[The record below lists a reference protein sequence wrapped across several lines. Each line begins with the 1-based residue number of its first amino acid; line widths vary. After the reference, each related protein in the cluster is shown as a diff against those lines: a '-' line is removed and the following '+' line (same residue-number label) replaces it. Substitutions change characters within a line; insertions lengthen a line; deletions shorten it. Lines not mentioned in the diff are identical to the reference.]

1 MLITS
6 EYVSA
11 GERKKTV
18 MKRFIAI
25 LPLTAMMLASCDD
38 GFVTDPVYESE
49 QTGYNVKITG
59 TFDGVDQ
66 WADNYNVVVAAFSED
81 DEYSSIQKTIQI
93 DGKET
98 AITLGNVPSGAKI
111 IEIALTNTL
120 RKRVSTFY
128 RYKVEDIS
136 ADDTIR
142 IDVGKQNVGMFS
154 AINNTIF
161 QGTATTCSRCHSG
174 EKAAR
179 GLDLSAE
186 NAYKNLV
193 GVKSN
198 KDATLNRVTAG
209 DSENSMLY
217 KIITDESGFHKGY
230 FSDFGAFVNIIKSW
244 IDNGAKE

>member
-1 MLITS
+1 
-6 EYVSA
+6 
-11 GERKKTV
+11 

-25 LPLTAMMLASCDD
+25 LPLIALTLTSCDD

-66 WADNYNVVVAAFSED
+66 WTGNYNVVVAAFSED
-81 DEYSSIQKTIQI
+81 DEYSSIQKTIQT
-93 DGKET
+93 DGEET
-98 AITLGNVPSGAKI
+98 SITLSNVPSNAKT
-111 IEIALTNTL
+111 IEIAVTNTL
-120 RKRVSTFY
+120 RKRISTFY
-128 RYKVEDIS
+128 RYDVENVS
-136 ADDTIR
+136 ADDTVR
-142 IDVGKQNVGMFS
+142 IDVGKQNVSMFS

-193 GVKSN
+193 SVKSN

-209 DSENSMLY
+209 DAENSMLY
-217 KIITDESGFHKGY
+217 KIITDDSGFHKGF
-230 FSDFGAFVNIIKSW
+230 FSDYGAFVNIIKSW

>member
-1 MLITS
+1 MYNLPFTM
-6 EYVSA
+6 YN
-11 GERKKTV
+11 
-18 MKRFIAI
+18 MKLHYTLLFT
-25 LPLTAMMLASCDD
+25 LFTLLLASCDD

-66 WADNYNVVVAAFSED
+66 WSDNYNVVVAAFSED
-81 DEYSSIQKTIQI
+81 DEYSSIQKTIQT
-93 DGKET
+93 DGEET
-98 AITLGNVPSGAKI
+98 AITLSNVPSGAKI
-111 IEIALTNTL
+111 IEIAVTNTL

-128 RYKVEDIS
+128 RYEVENVS

-142 IDVGKQNVGMFS
+142 IDVGKQNVSMFS

-161 QGTATTCSRCHSG
+161 QGTATTCSRCHST

-193 GVKSN
+193 GVKSS

-209 DSENSMLY
+209 DADNSMLY
-217 KIITDESGFHKGY
+217 KIITDDSGFHKGF
-230 FSDFGAFVNIIKSW
+230 FSDYGAFVNIIKSW